1 MNLTLE
7 TIGFGRLAPGATL
20 GAATAFPGDSL
31 QARNSKGRVSILD
44 WWGSQTTSGQQQLI
58 WNTGH
63 DTTRNLLVGVNAG
76 ELDTRIVRG
85 IYPQL
90 QPQEVISA
98 SISGSAVATD
108 VEIGCLTLLY
118 QDLPSSR
125 LNGITYADCQRRT
138 IRSTTI
144 QASLANTLTATG
156 AWMGEELINAESAL
170 LHANTDYALLGMTV
184 DVDVPAVAM
193 RGIFS
198 GNMRVGVPGDAG
210 NVVFGAD
217 YFCQLARWSGLP
229 LIPVFNSGDASA
241 TYFSFL
247 QNETAI
253 NPPVTAY
260 LAELK

>member
-63 DTTRNLLVGVNAG
+63 DTTRNLLVNVNGG

-98 SISGSAVATD
+98 SISG
-108 VEIGCLTLLY
+108 
-118 QDLPSSR
+118 
-125 LNGITYADCQRRT
+125 
-138 IRSTTI
+138 
-144 QASLANTLTATG
+144 
-156 AWMGEELINAESAL
+156 
-170 LHANTDYALLGMTV
+170 
-184 DVDVPAVAM
+184 
-193 RGIFS
+193 
-198 GNMRVGVPGDAG
+198 
-210 NVVFGAD
+210 
-217 YFCQLARWSGLP
+217 
-229 LIPVFNSGDASA
+229 
-241 TYFSFL
+241 
-247 QNETAI
+247 
-253 NPPVTAY
+253 
-260 LAELK
+260 